1 MADPAVVYTRLDR
14 ITADQFNTGF
24 NALQATIEAEKEYY
38 TTDAY
43 SLAKVKNLLYDQF
56 NIAASSGVIYKI
68 EYNGRL
74 AVICGSIIDGNYLE
88 DRVGFVYPD
97 AEGSLAYQ
105 YSDNFLSNTEPGMK
119 AFLPTV
125 NCVGIKTYCN
135 NNRNLYSH
143 KIALAAKSYCEH
155 TLTEELAGENGAV
168 MMYQRYITV

>member
-24 NALQATIEAEKEYY
+24 NALQATIEVEKEYY
-38 TTDAY
+38 GTDAY

-56 NIAASSGVIYKI
+56 NIAATSGIIYKV

-74 AVICGSIIDGNYLE
+74 AVICGSLVKGTYLE
-88 DRVGFVYPD
+88 DKVGFVYPD

-105 YSDNFLSNTEPGMK
+105 YSDNFLSNTETGMK

-125 NCVGIKTYCN
+125 DCVGIKTYCN

-143 KIALAAKSYCEH
+143 KTALATKSYCQH
-155 TLTEELAGENGAV
+155 TLTEEPAGKNGAV
-168 MMYQRYITV
+168 MMYQRYITA